1 MLETQEP
8 TAPQQ
13 YIEFH
18 RNKHESVNYIQL
30 RGFLW
35 RMLWYFGFQKEE
47 KVLDQLWGSHFPT
60 KYPVPC
66 NYPTPNLI
74 QT

>member
-30 RGFLW
+30 RGFL
-35 RMLWYFGFQKEE
+35 
-47 KVLDQLWGSHFPT
+47 
-60 KYPVPC
+60 
-66 NYPTPNLI
+66 
-74 QT
+74 